1 VSQQNGGFT
10 MLSRIY
16 SFTSIGI
23 DAQCVEVEVDLRMV
37 GQDAFTVIVGLPDT
51 AVKESKERLSSAISN
66 AGFVFPRKRVLIN
79 LAPANLKKHGPAF
92 DLPMAIGILVA
103 DGQVLPPP
111 ERSIAFVGE
120 LALDGSIRPIR
131 GALSTAIAAR
141 NNGIPRLVVPRK
153 NGEEAALVPGIE
165 IYPVASLGEAVAIS
179 EAPDEHEPY
188 RIDQEKLFRQARN
201 YDVDFSEVKG
211 QEHAKRATEIA
222 VAGGH
227 NIIFIGPPGSG
238 KTMLARRIPTLMPDM
253 TLEEAIETTRIHSI
267 RGLLG
272 DSQPLVA
279 ARPFRT
285 PHHTISDAG
294 LIGGGI
300 NIEPGE
306 VSLSHNGVLFLDE
319 FPEFSRRA
327 LEVLRQPLEGGDV
340 TIARA
345 AGTLTFPA
353 RFMLVAA
360 MNPCPCGY
368 LGMAGKSCSCST
380 GQISRYRAKLSGPL
394 LDRIDLHIEMPAV
407 EYRDL
412 AEQATGDSS
421 AVILERCQASRKM
434 QQQRFGNSA
443 IRCNAHMD
451 AKSVKNFCE
460 LDEASRN
467 VLKRAISELGFS
479 ARAYDRILRVSRT
492 IADLAGHEQIQA
504 EHVLE
509 AVQYRNLDRRYWD
522 N

>member
-1 VSQQNGGFT
+1 

-16 SFTSIGI
+16 SFTSLGI
-23 DAQCVEVEVDLRMV
+23 NAQCVEVEVDLRMV

-51 AVKESKERLSSAISN
+51 AVKESKERLSSALSN
-66 AGFVFPRKRVLIN
+66 AGFAFPRRRVLIN
-79 LAPANLKKHGPAF
+79 LAPADLKKHGPVF
-92 DLPMAIGILVA
+92 DLPMAVGILVA
-103 DGQVLPPP
+103 DGQMLPPSS
-111 ERSIAFVGE
+111 RSIAFAGE
-120 LALDGSIRPIR
+120 LALDGSVRPIR

-141 NNGIPRLVVPRK
+141 DNGIPRLVIPLE
-153 NGEEAALVPGIE
+153 NAAEAALVPDVDIF
-165 IYPVASLGEAVAIS
+165 PVSTLGEAVDIS
-179 EAPDEHEPY
+179 ENPDQHQPY
-188 RIDQEKLFRQARN
+188 ALDREALFRRAMQ
-201 YDVDFSEVKG
+201 YDIDFSEIKG
-211 QEHAKRATEIA
+211 QEHAKRATEVA

-253 TLEEAIETTRIHSI
+253 TLEEAVETTRIHSI
-267 RGLLG
+267 RGLLD
-272 DSQPLVA
+272 DSLPMIA
-279 ARPFRT
+279 SRPFRA

-300 NIEPGE
+300 SIEPGE

-368 LGMAGKSCSCST
+368 LGLAGKSCSCST

-407 EYRDL
+407 EYHDL
-412 AEQATGDSS
+412 AEREPGESS
-421 AVILERCQASRKM
+421 TAIRERCQAARAI
-434 QQQRFGNSA
+434 QQARFAGTN
-443 IRCNAHMD
+443 IRCNSHMN
-451 AKSVKNFCE
+451 AAAVKEFCV
-460 LDEASRN
+460 LDDEARN
-467 VLKRAISELGFS
+467 VLKMAISELGFS

-492 IADLAGHEQIQA
+492 IADLAGEEQIQV

>member
-1 VSQQNGGFT
+1 
-10 MLSRIY
+10 
-16 SFTSIGI
+16 
-23 DAQCVEVEVDLRMV
+23 
-37 GQDAFTVIVGLPDT
+37 
-51 AVKESKERLSSAISN
+51 
-66 AGFVFPRKRVLIN
+66 
-79 LAPANLKKHGPAF
+79 
-92 DLPMAIGILVA
+92 
-103 DGQVLPPP
+103 
-111 ERSIAFVGE
+111 
-120 LALDGSIRPIR
+120 
-131 GALSTAIAAR
+131 
-141 NNGIPRLVVPRK
+141 
-153 NGEEAALVPGIE
+153 
-165 IYPVASLGEAVAIS
+165 
-179 EAPDEHEPY
+179 
-188 RIDQEKLFRQARN
+188 
-201 YDVDFSEVKG
+201 VKG

-272 DSQPLVA
+272 DSLPLVA
-279 ARPFRT
+279 ARPFRS

-368 LGMAGKSCSCST
+368 LGLAGKSCSCAT

-394 LDRIDLHIEMPAV
+394 LDRIDMHIEMPAV

-412 AEQATGDSS
+412 AERPPGESS
-421 AVILERCQASRKM
+421 SVIRERCQAAREM
-434 QQQRFGNSA
+434 QRQRFNDSVV
-443 IRCNAHMD
+443 RCNAHMD
-451 AKSVKNFCE
+451 AKAVKNFCGLE
-460 LDEASRN
+460 DSAQN
-467 VLKRAISELGFS
+467 VLKMAISELGFS

-492 IADLAGHEQIQA
+492 IADLAGKDRIEA